1 MNRQLA
7 DVVRRFADQS
17 SSLLDSVP
25 SLRAFVATVSDV
37 VAAGS
42 PGGNALVTV
51 SWRGSELTANAYHAS
66 YAPTIGDT
74 VECHLIDSQLIVV
87 DKLAS

>member
-7 DVVRRFADQS
+7 GAVRRLADQS
-17 SSLLDSVP
+17 SAQLENLP

-51 SWRGSELTANAYHAS
+51 SWRGSDLVANAYHAS

-74 VECHLIDSQLIVV
+74 VECHLIDSQLIVA

>member
-7 DVVRRFADQS
+7 VAVRRFSDQS
-17 SSLLDSVP
+17 TGRLEELPTD
-25 SLRAFVATVSDV
+25 RAFLATVSGV
-37 VAAGS
+37 VAGGS

-51 SWRGSELTANAYHAS
+51 SWRGGDYIAKGYHGS
-66 YAPTIGDT
+66 YTPTFGDR

-87 DKLAS
+87 DKIRA